1 VALFKSRAKRED
13 EAEGAGSALALW
25 QLDRP
30 STPTNGERRPPAA
43 SPPAAMSG
51 SGRSEDISEPEPDKP
66 ANEEPRDKGSELAR
80 RIEEIEGRH
89 AEALEQS
96 EQVLED
102 ARRVL
107 ESMET
112 HATDAETHA
121 ERAARLANEMSKYR
135 RQEADFQALIDK
147 IKAAEGR
154 AVAADRRAREAMES
168 ISERSTNRIAHPPR
182 SRRAPKPKTT
192 A

>member
-1 VALFKSRAKRED
+1 VALFKPRAKRD
-13 EAEGAGSALALW
+13 EEAQGVGSALELW

-30 STPTNGERRPPAA
+30 STPSHGERRPPAA
-43 SPPAAMSG
+43 TLPAAAS
-51 SGRSEDISEPEPDKP
+51 SRGRSDDVSEPQP
-66 ANEEPRDKGSELAR
+66 NESAISEPRDKGGELAR

-112 HATDAETHA
+112 HAGEAESHA

-147 IKAAEGR
+147 IKAAESR

-168 ISERSTNRIAHPPR
+168 ISDRSTKRIAHPPR
-182 SRRAPKPKTT
+182 PRRAPKPRTT